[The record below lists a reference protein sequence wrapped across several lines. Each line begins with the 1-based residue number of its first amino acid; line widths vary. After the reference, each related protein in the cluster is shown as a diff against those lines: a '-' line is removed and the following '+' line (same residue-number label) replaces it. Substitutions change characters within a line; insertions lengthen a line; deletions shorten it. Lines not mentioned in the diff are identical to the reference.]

1 MKLLMIDNYDSFTYN
16 LVQYFGELSIEPIVF
31 RNDEI
36 TIEKFNE
43 IEPQRVVISPGP
55 GNPCDQ
61 RYFGICS
68 EIIRLSGQKAIPV
81 LGGCLGHQ
89 GIGYTFGGEIVR
101 AKVLK
106 HGKTSMIKHDGKG
119 IFKNIPNP
127 FRATRYHSLVVDEDT
142 LPDELVISARSEDD
156 NEIMG
161 LRHKDYKI
169 QGIQCHPESILTE
182 SGKKLLMNF
191 IEGNKE

>member
-1 MKLLMIDNYDSFTYN
+1 M
-16 LVQYFGELSIEPIVF
+16 SIEPIVF

-43 IEPQRVVISPGP
+43 IEPQRVVISTGP

-81 LGGCLGHQ
+81 LGVCLGHQ

-161 LRHKDYKI
+161 LRHKEYNI